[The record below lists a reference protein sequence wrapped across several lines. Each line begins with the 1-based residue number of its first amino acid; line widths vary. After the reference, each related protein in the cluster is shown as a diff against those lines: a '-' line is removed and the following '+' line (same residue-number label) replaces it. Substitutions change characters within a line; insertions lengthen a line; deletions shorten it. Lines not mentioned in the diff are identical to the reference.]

1 MIVKTVI
8 PEENLRKIDDL
19 QALNRQLEGQI
30 AVLKEQNSA
39 EVSQRCVP
47 SYLTLALIFQLQEM
61 SDTNFLAKFEGK
73 TSPNRSSAIFYR
85 F

>member
-1 MIVKTVI
+1 MIVKTVV
-8 PEENLRKIDDL
+8 PPENLKKIDDL

-47 SYLTLALIFQLQEM
+47 REGDAL
-61 SDTNFLAKFEGK
+61 
-73 TSPNRSSAIFYR
+73 
-85 F
+85 

>member
-1 MIVKTVI
+1 MSRPIFSLPKVIVKTVV
-8 PEENLRKIDDL
+8 PPENLKKIDDL

-47 SYLTLALIFQLQEM
+47 REGDAL
-61 SDTNFLAKFEGK
+61 
-73 TSPNRSSAIFYR
+73 
-85 F
+85 